1 MAFSSNFLIY
11 TNTYCFFPF
20 DSDEHK
26 QRCERFENGHKQ
38 RFGKFL
44 IKFLLSLFYPFIVVN
59 QKMDST
65 TPGGR
70 QRRKRTSDVAELI
83 IQTPAGADSN
93 RRQTR
98 SQTRGTPA
106 PAPPAPT
113 PAKKPALEKP
123 ASNGSAK
130 GRRGRPPKSATE
142 NEKSV
147 AEEEEEVSKEKPASK
162 DKTESKPESKPET
175 KSEDVKTVEK
185 KESAEKKDSSVNS
198 TLVKD
203 KPAPVAASPVK
214 VVATPIIKKVEEES
228 KPEPKVENS
237 HEEKPKENVV
247 APTSV
252 VEKEKPSTVTEISNE
267 GDKVDKVTTDVE
279 KKVVNSPPDS
289 LTVNNH
295 EQVKLIFLL
304 QLLAF
309 SLFIYFF
316 ILKNQA

>member
-1 MAFSSNFLIY
+1 MSENATAVSVPAADTKPQNDVKTDDGKMDTNNVANDSKMDISNDL
-11 TNTYCFFPF
+11 
-20 DSDEHK
+20 
-26 QRCERFENGHKQ
+26 
-38 RFGKFL
+38 
-44 IKFLLSLFYPFIVVN
+44 
-59 QKMDST
+59 KMDST

-247 APTSV
+247 APISV

-295 EQVKLIFLL
+295 EQ
-304 QLLAF
+304 QLPPPNLNEN
-309 SLFIYFF
+309 SQPNGIR
-316 ILKNQA
+316 KD